1 MNVAITIDLKKTNR
15 FIGPRPV
22 MEKISRNLVF
32 INIKDTREAYH
43 VICDISY
50 NRQICRI

>member
-1 MNVAITIDLKKTNR
+1 MNLAMTINLKKLNR

-32 INIKDTREAYH
+32 INIKDARDAYH
-43 VICDISY
+43 VICDMY
-50 NRQICRI
+50 LMTGKYV